1 MTTTFRSTGVNQFT
15 PITGTSYSQPLVTSA
30 TLAASGAW
38 TASAVVATHC
48 ARSLHLFMKYNATS
62 SAGGYPAFQVVG
74 SSDNMG
80 TNSGSIVAPVVGD
93 DAWYPAAVTDGVV
106 TAGVMTGTLVTGEDF
121 TLTPDFGIV
130 THRALLN
137 YLEPADN
144 STDKIRICVSFN
156 VEPFRW
162 FYLRYAEKGL
172 TANPGTLAVRFGLSG

>member
-1 MTTTFRSTGVNQFT
+1 MSTTFRSTAINQMT
-15 PITGTSYSQPLVTSA
+15 PLASTSFSQPLVASA
-30 TLAASGAW
+30 PLAASGAW
-38 TASAVVATHC
+38 AASAVKATSG
-48 ARSLHLFMKYNATS
+48 ARSLHLYMKYNATS
-62 SAGGYPAFQVVG
+62 AAAGYPAFQVLG
-74 SSDNMG
+74 SADNMG
-80 TNSGSIVAPVVGD
+80 ANDNTIVVPVVGD

-106 TAGVMTGTLVTGEDF
+106 TAGVMTGALVTGEDF
-121 TLTPDFGIV
+121 TVSPDFGIV

-172 TANPGTLAVRFGLSG
+172 TANPGTLAVRFGLSA